1 MVIKYTQLNTVIRA
15 APQFWEWGYKTM
27 LGVEPAEFF
36 FYPSLVTFWGTL
48 VANDAKIVH
57 FYLLHNIF
65 YGGTAG
71 HEGSPLD
78 TPLCGV
84 EWSGSENWMSG
95 SGAWRD
101 TVERE
106 QSRSGKIAEQ
116 GVTERGVSVERKFWP
131 LMLLSHA
138 LPCTAMQILRARQP
152 AVHWAIS
159 DLTTVTW

>member
-1 MVIKYTQLNTVIRA
+1 
-15 APQFWEWGYKTM
+15 M

-84 EWSGSENWMSG
+84 EW
-95 SGAWRD
+95 
-101 TVERE
+101 V
-106 QSRSGKIAEQ
+106 
-116 GVTERGVSVERKFWP
+116 
-131 LMLLSHA
+131 
-138 LPCTAMQILRARQP
+138 
-152 AVHWAIS
+152 
-159 DLTTVTW
+159 